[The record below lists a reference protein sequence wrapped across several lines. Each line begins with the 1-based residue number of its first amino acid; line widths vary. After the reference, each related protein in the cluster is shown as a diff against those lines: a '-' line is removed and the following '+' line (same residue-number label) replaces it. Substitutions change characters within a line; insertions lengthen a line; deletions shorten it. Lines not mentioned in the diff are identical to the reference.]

1 MGLKK
6 KGKGFITEF
15 REFIMRGNVID
26 MAVGVVIATAF
37 GKITTALVNNIIMP
51 LLGNYL
57 LGGIDLSTYDIIL
70 KEAVLDADG
79 ITVLEPEV
87 VLGIGTLLVTIL
99 DFIIIAFAIF
109 LTIKFIAKMKEI
121 AERAAKKKEE
131 EVVVEEAPKGPTT
144 EELLTEILAELKKDK
159 KE

>member
-51 LLGNYL
+51 LLGFYL
-57 LGGIDLSTYDIIL
+57 LDGIDLSQYDIVL
-70 KEAVLDADG
+70 KEAVVDAAG
-79 ITVLEPEV
+79 VEV
-87 VLGIGTLLVTIL
+87 EAAVVVGIGTLLVTIV

-109 LTIKFIAKMKEI
+109 LTIKFLAKLKDI
-121 AERAAKKKEE
+121 AEKRKKKEE
-131 EVVVEEAPKGPTT
+131 EAAAEEAPKGPTT

>member
-1 MGLKK
+1 MRLKK
-6 KGKGFITEF
+6 KGKGFLTEF

-51 LLGNYL
+51 LLGFYL
-57 LGGIDLSTYDIIL
+57 LDGIDLSQYDIVL
-70 KEAVLDADG
+70 KEAVVDAAG
-79 ITVLEPEV
+79 VEV
-87 VLGIGTLLVTIL
+87 EAAVVVGIGTLLVTIV

-109 LTIKFIAKMKEI
+109 LTIKFLAKLKDI
-121 AERAAKKKEE
+121 AEKRKKKEE
-131 EVVVEEAPKGPTT
+131 EAAAEEAPKGPTT